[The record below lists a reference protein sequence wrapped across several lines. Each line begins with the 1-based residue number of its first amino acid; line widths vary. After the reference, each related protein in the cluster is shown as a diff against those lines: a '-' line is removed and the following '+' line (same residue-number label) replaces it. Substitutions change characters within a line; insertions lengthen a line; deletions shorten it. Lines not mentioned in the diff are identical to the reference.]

1 MLDSLAQIKRLLV
14 IHRRNAIGLEAA
26 IEAARNEGQPTLHIE
41 NQLESTRREIA
52 RLEAQEKALE
62 AGAS

>member
-14 IHRRNAIGLEAA
+14 IHRRNVIGLEAA
-26 IEAARNEGQPTLHIE
+26 IAAARNAGRPTLHLE
-41 NQLESTRREIA
+41 NQLESTRGEIA